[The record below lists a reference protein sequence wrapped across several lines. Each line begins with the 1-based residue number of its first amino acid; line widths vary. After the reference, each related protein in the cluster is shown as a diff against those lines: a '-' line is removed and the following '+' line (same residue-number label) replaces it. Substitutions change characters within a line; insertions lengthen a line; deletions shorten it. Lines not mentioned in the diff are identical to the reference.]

1 LSIVSSPV
9 HLHGKDEK
17 TSTYGHASRAE
28 ALQKMGARGWAEAS
42 NAGRRFPPDGD
53 PGMMKW
59 FVDEM
64 GKSDVDVLIA
74 MYTWASSF
82 NTMPYLPKIKAPVLG
97 LYPTDGPISGD
108 EQIALLKANVP
119 HARIVRLPTRYHSP
133 REVRAAFDPFFRT
146 RRVESLGLLVPPPG
160 SQLPEGVVEVLEA
173 IFQKSPCE
181 AFELPRLD
189 FASPPW
195 QLGAGAA
202 SAQNYPTKPIRLLAS
217 GVGGGGD
224 FTARLIAV
232 GPTRSPG
239 PAGHRRQPSGRAY
252 SGRNRRQAQPDGH
265 TVYAGGNCDLALPFM
280 RDTMPFDPVR
290 KDFSARHARGDD
302 A

>member
-1 LSIVSSPV
+1 MPSLTRPGKPTIHYVIDDYTDPWKHAPILLLQHGFSRSHRVWYSWVPYLSRYYKVVRADLRGLGLSARDFDLRDIGLDAYCGDFNALIDELGGGPVHYCGESLGGILGMAFAAEYPDKVRTLSIVSSPV

-74 MYTWASSF
+74 MYAWASSF

-108 EQIALLKANVP
+108 EQIELLKAKVP
-119 HARIVRLPTRYHSP
+119 HARIVRLPTRYHAINTLQP
-133 REVRAAFDPFFRT
+133 ATCA
-146 RRVESLGLLVPPPG
+146 L
-160 SQLPEGVVEVLEA
+160 EVLH
-173 IFQKSPCE
+173 
-181 AFELPRLD
+181 
-189 FASPPW
+189 FA
-195 QLGAGAA
+195 
-202 SAQNYPTKPIRLLAS
+202 AQ
-217 GVGGGGD
+217 
-224 FTARLIAV
+224 
-232 GPTRSPG
+232 
-239 PAGHRRQPSGRAY
+239 H
-252 SGRNRRQAQPDGH
+252 DGF
-265 TVYAGGNCDLALPFM
+265 AC
-280 RDTMPFDPVR
+280 RE
-290 KDFSARHARGDD
+290 
-302 A
+302 